1 MSNIYCGECG
11 TLVGEADFLEGES
24 FIGTTCSGCQ
34 ARLTRIDPDKR
45 INEIM
50 WNLAEAMQTNDRGNN
65 GPTPQEEG
73 E

>member
-11 TLVGEADFLEGES
+11 TLAGEADFLEGES
-24 FIGTTCSGCQ
+24 FIGATCSGCS
-34 ARLTRIDPDKR
+34 ARLTRIGPDER

-65 GPTPQEEG
+65 GPKPQEEG